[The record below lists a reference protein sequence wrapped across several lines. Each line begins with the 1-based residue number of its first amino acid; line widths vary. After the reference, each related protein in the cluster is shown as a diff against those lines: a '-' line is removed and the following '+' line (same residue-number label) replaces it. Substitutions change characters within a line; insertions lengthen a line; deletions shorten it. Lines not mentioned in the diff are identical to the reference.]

1 MKKGIFNL
9 LVFVTGVIVFN
20 GVAVA
25 SDWVALTND
34 SLGDKSYV
42 NTKIKEIYPK
52 FLKLA
57 VVMRDYNKTANLGF
71 DSANGNEVNPHQSV
85 EIGYLIDCR
94 DKSLALKF
102 WKLFSGKKRS
112 GNLVMFGESDI
123 STFYVPATEEEKQAA
138 DYACGNRKRREI
150 ASK

>member
-25 SDWVALTND
+25 SDWVALAND

-123 STFYVPATEEEKQAA
+123 STFYVPTTEEEKQAA